1 MNNYNEDFIN
11 SINILSFMIG
21 LKNLEENREQSKHND
36 VQAANNQQAEFLLSD
51 IHKQF
56 EEQNRIL
63 EQQNNLLYELLY
75 LMKNREENSNDI

>member
-63 EQQNNLLYELLY
+63 EQQNRLLYELLY
-75 LMKNREENSNDI
+75 LMKNREGNSNDI

>member
-36 VQAANNQQAEFLLSD
+36 VQAANDQQAEFLLSD
-51 IHKQF
+51 IHKKF
-56 EEQNRIL
+56 EEQNRIFL
-63 EQQNNLLYELLY
+63 
-75 LMKNREENSNDI
+75 SIFH

>member
-36 VQAANNQQAEFLLSD
+36 VQAANDQQAEFLLSD

-63 EQQNNLLYELLY
+63 EQQNRLLYELLY

>member
-36 VQAANNQQAEFLLSD
+36 VQAANDQQAEFLLSD
-51 IHKQF
+51 IHKKF

-63 EQQNNLLYELLY
+63 EQQNRLLYELLY

>member
-21 LKNLEENREQSKHND
+21 LKNLEENREQSRHND
-36 VQAANNQQAEFLLSD
+36 VKAANDQQAEFLLSD
-51 IHKQF
+51 IHKKF

-63 EQQNNLLYELLY
+63 EQQNRLLYELLY

>member
-36 VQAANNQQAEFLLSD
+36 VQAANDQQAEFLLSD

-63 EQQNNLLYELLY
+63 EQQNQLLYELLY

>member
-36 VQAANNQQAEFLLSD
+36 IQAANNQQAEFLLAD

-63 EQQNNLLYELLY
+63 EQQNRLLYELLY